1 MMSTPQG
8 VDGKVVE
15 RIRKLLA
22 LARDGGATEH
32 EAALAMDRAQEIMKA
47 NSLSM
52 ATIEAGGGT
61 GERRDK
67 QQAAG
72 RAHKAWMRAIMEALA
87 ESAFVYVEHAP
98 GRVREDFATGE
109 RRKTYA
115 RYTLIGRESAVVQT
129 QMMHEYLCKTVVR
142 VARERDDWPNEKFMA
157 GMGER
162 IVERLQQRHLD
173 MLRQQRREADEA
185 KARQPHPGASPGN
198 ALVVVLEDFA
208 AQERDLN
215 NDLRRGDPPGTT
227 ARERA
232 EREARVAEREREEK
246 RLAEL
251 YGDDVA
257 YWMVYADMT
266 LEEAKARVER
276 NEADKALSRE
286 AEEARRKSETPE
298 QRARREEREERE
310 SAAWR
315 ERYRRQ
321 EEREAARRSSPSYR
335 AGRVAG
341 DKVGL
346 DTQVGHTERRRLS

>member
-1 MMSTPQG
+1 MSTQG
-8 VDGKVVE
+8 IDSKVIE
-15 RIRKLLA
+15 RIKKLLN

-61 GERRDK
+61 GEKRDK
-67 QQAAG
+67 QQSAG

-98 GRVREDFATGE
+98 GRVREDFDTGKVK
-109 RRKTYA
+109 KTYA

-129 QMMHEYLCKTVVR
+129 QVMHEYLCKTVVR
-142 VARERDDWPNEKFMA
+142 VARERSDWPNEAFMA

-162 IVERLQQRHLD
+162 IVERLKVRHAEMLAQQK
-173 MLRQQRREADEA
+173 REAAEA
-185 KARQPHPGASPGN
+185 KARQSHPGASPGN

-208 AQERDLN
+208 AKEHDLN
-215 NDLRRGDPPGTT
+215 EDLRRGKPPGTT
-227 ARERA
+227 ERERA

-251 YGDDVA
+251 HGDDVA
-257 YWMVYADMT
+257 YWMTWGGLD
-266 LEEAKARVER
+266 LEQAKARVAQ
-276 NEADKALSRE
+276 NAADKELTKK
-286 AEEARRKSETPE
+286 AEEARRKNETPE
-298 QRARREEREERE
+298 QRARREEKEERE
-310 SAAWR
+310 ADAWR
-315 ERYRRQ
+315 ERVRRQ
-321 EEREAARRSSPSYR
+321 REREDARRSSPSYR
-335 AGRVAG
+335 AGRAAG

-346 DTQVGHTERRRLS
+346 DTQVGSTERRRLS

>member
-1 MMSTPQG
+1 MSTPQG
-8 VDGKVVE
+8 VDGKTVE

-32 EAALAMDRAQEIMKA
+32 EAALAMDRAQEIMRA

-67 QQAAG
+67 RQTAG
-72 RAHKAWMRAIMEALA
+72 RAHKPWMRAIMEALA
-87 ESAFVYVEHAP
+87 DSAFVYVEHAP

-109 RRKTYA
+109 RRKEYA

-129 QMMHEYLCKTVVR
+129 QVMHEYLCKTVVR
-142 VARERDDWPNEKFMA
+142 VARERDDWPNEGFMA

-173 MLRQQRREADEA
+173 MLRKQKAEADEA
-185 KARQPHPGASPGN
+185 KARQSHPGAPPAN
-198 ALVVVLEDFA
+198 AMVVVLEDFA
-208 AQERDLN
+208 AKERDLN
-215 NDLRRGDPPGTT
+215 EDLRRGMPPGTT
-227 ARERA
+227 AREKA
-232 EREARVAEREREEK
+232 ERDARVAEREREEK

-251 YGDDVA
+251 HGDDVA

-276 NEADKALSRE
+276 NAADKALSE
-286 AEEARRKSETPE
+286 AAKKAKHKDETPE
-298 QRARREEREERE
+298 ARARREEREERE
-310 SAAWR
+310 QAAFR
-315 ERYRRQ
+315 ERWRRQ
-321 EEREAARRSSPSYR
+321 EDREAARRSSPSYR
-335 AGRVAG
+335 AGREAG
-341 DKVGL
+341 NKVGL
-346 DTQVGHTERRRLS
+346 DTQVGNTERRRLS